1 MTANHLR
8 RWRLSP
14 ERRRRAVTERTARR
28 VMGLLGAAGD
38 CALNLAS
45 RDDSG
50 LTFLR
55 TVSLYLTALSWYKAR
70 QPWAS
75 RWTRLWLA
83 EGSFDAV
90 S

>member
-1 MTANHLR
+1 MTVNRLR

-14 ERRRRAVTERTARR
+14 ERRRRAVTEPTARR
-28 VMGLLGAAGD
+28 VTGLLGAAGD

-55 TVSLYLTALSWYKAR
+55 TVSLYLTALAWYKAR
-70 QPWAS
+70 PPWYA
-75 RWTRLWLA
+75 RWARLWLA
-83 EGSFDAV
+83 EGSPV
-90 S
+90 G

>member
-14 ERRRRAVTERTARR
+14 ERRRRAVTEITARR

-38 CALNLAS
+38 CALSLAS
-45 RDDSG
+45 RDGSG

-55 TVSLYLTALSWYKAR
+55 TVSLYQTALAWYKAR
-70 QPWAS
+70 QPWYS
-75 RWTRLWLA
+75 RWARLWLA
-83 EGSFDAV
+83 EGSHV
-90 S
+90 G